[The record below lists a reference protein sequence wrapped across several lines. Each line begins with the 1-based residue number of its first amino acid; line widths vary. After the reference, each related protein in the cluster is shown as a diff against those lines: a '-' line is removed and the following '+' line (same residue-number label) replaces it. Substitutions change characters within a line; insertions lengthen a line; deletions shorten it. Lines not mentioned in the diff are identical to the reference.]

1 MDPRLHRLQAEA
13 DHLRSGLKPAGE
25 LRRIAVGLGSNLG
38 DRAAY
43 LTLAAARLHAV
54 LEAVIVS
61 AFLETAPEG
70 GVDQPPYLNAAAV
83 GYSAADPRE
92 ILRRLLSIETE
103 AGRERPYPGA
113 PRTLDI
119 DLILAGDLVVQRP
132 GLEVPHPRF
141 RRRRFVLEPLAAIA
155 PELVDPVSGRT
166 VRELL
171 AGLG

>member
-13 DHLRSGLKPAGE
+13 DRLRSGLKPAGE

-83 GYSAADPRE
+83 GYSAAEPRE
-92 ILRRLLSIETE
+92 ILRRLQSIETE